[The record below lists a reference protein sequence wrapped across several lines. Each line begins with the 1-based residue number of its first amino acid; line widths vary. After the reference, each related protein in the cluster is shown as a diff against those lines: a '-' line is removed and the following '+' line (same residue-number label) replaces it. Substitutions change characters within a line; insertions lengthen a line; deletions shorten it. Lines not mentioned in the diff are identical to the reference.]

1 MDLTELGLT
10 EEQLL
15 KLVMKERARKEARA
29 REDIGI
35 AGLVG
40 KAVWCGQN
48 VGVVVKRLEHDNS
61 VTLGVDLFRKQKDGK
76 VQWARE
82 VNALW
87 TTVSLLGDAVP
98 AAPRLHP
105 ETPIAMVQKHEK
117 RWADQYALAL
127 AWEKE
132 RVGERTADASGEQ
145 SATDG
150 HGNRGAPSAGAVQA

>member
-15 KLVMKERARKEARA
+15 KLVMKERARKEAKA
-29 REDIGI
+29 REEIGI
-35 AGLVG
+35 AELIG

-48 VGVVVKRLEHDNS
+48 VGVVLGKIEGDPS
-61 VTLGVDLFRKQKDGK
+61 VALGVDLFRKEKDGR
-76 VQWARE
+76 VQHARV

-105 ETPIAMVQKHEK
+105 ETPLAMVQQHEK
-117 RWADQYALAL
+117 RWAAQYGLAL

-132 RVGERTADASGEQ
+132 RVGERTANAGSQQ

>member
-1 MDLTELGLT
+1 VDLSELGLT

-15 KLVMKERARKEARA
+15 RLVMKERARKEAKA
-29 REDIGI
+29 REEIGI
-35 AGLVG
+35 AELIG

-48 VGVVVKRLEHDNS
+48 VGVVLGKVEGDPS
-61 VTLGVDLFRKQKDGK
+61 VMLGTELFRKAKDGK
-76 VQWARE
+76 VQHARV

-87 TTVSLLGDAVP
+87 TTVSVLGEAVP

-117 RWADQYALAL
+117 RWAEQHGLAL

-132 RVGERTADASGEQ
+132 RVGERT
-145 SATDG
+145 
-150 HGNRGAPSAGAVQA
+150 GNAVQESGTVPLHSLEG

>member
-117 RWADQYALAL
+117 RWAEQYALAL

-132 RVGERTADASGEQ
+132 RVGERTASASTQSSDAGSG
-145 SATDG
+145 SDS
-150 HGNRGAPSAGAVQA
+150 GARTAEAV